1 MRAIVTGGAG
11 FVGSH
16 LVEALLARG
25 DEVVCVERPGALRG
39 WVAGFPVA
47 FTDCGI
53 EDPEC
58 LTRAFRGAGVVYHL
72 AALTQAVRPEDFDR
86 VNALGTAN
94 VVEAA
99 SRQPVAPRVVFMSS
113 LAALGPCRNGES
125 LSERSVPHPL
135 SRYGQSKLAAE
146 IVLHGAPE
154 RVPWVIL
161 RFSSV
166 YGPRERAVLR
176 LFQMVRRGV
185 AVTVGGWDREVSLI
199 YAADAVNAL
208 IAAGTSPRAPGRT
221 FCIAHP
227 EAVTWEA
234 FARSVGQAL
243 RREPWLLSIAP
254 GAARVL
260 AMAIEES
267 ARWKGRPAVLNR
279 ERVREVSQARWV
291 CDPSA
296 AIEDIGFRPA
306 YPVRAGARET
316 AAWYEKAG
324 WL

>member
-16 LVEALLARG
+16 LIESLLARG
-25 DEVVCVERPGALRG
+25 DDVVCVERTGATRG
-39 WVAGFPVA
+39 WVDGLPVA
-47 FTDCGI
+47 FMDCGVN
-53 EDPEC
+53 DVDC
-58 LTRAFRGAGVVYHL
+58 LTRAFHGADVVYHL
-72 AALTQAVRPEDFDR
+72 AALTQAATGEEFDQ

-99 SRQPVAPRVVFMSS
+99 ARQPVAPRIVFMSS
-113 LAALGPCRNGES
+113 LAALGPCRNGEA
-125 LSERSVPHPL
+125 LSEHSVPHPL

-146 IVLHGAPE
+146 IVLHAAPR

-161 RFSSV
+161 RFSSI

-176 LFQMVRRGV
+176 FFQMVQHGI
-185 AVTVGGWDREVSLI
+185 AITVGPWDREVSLI
-199 YAADAVNAL
+199 YSEDAVNAL

-221 FCIAHP
+221 YCIAHP

-234 FARSVGQAL
+234 FANCVGRVL
-243 RREPWLLSIAP
+243 DRKPVLLSLAP
-254 GAARVL
+254 GAARVF
-260 AMAIEES
+260 AIAVEEA
-267 ARWKGRPAVLNR
+267 ARLRGRAAVLNR

-291 CDPSA
+291 CDPSS
-296 AIEDIGFRPA
+296 AIEEIGFRPS
-306 YPVRAGARET
+306 YPVGAGARAT
-316 AAWYEKAG
+316 ADWYEKEG

>member
-16 LVEALLARG
+16 LIEALLARG
-25 DEVVCVERPGALRG
+25 DEVLCVERRGALRG
-39 WVAGFPVA
+39 WVAGLPVA

-53 EDPEC
+53 DDADC
-58 LTRAFRGAGVVYHL
+58 LTRAFRGADVVYHL
-72 AALTQAVRPEDFDR
+72 AALTQAAKPEEFDH

-125 LSERSVPHPL
+125 LSAHSVPHPL

-146 IVLHGAPE
+146 IVLHGAAA
-154 RVPWVIL
+154 RVPSVIL
-161 RFSSV
+161 RFSAI
-166 YGPRERAVLR
+166 YGPRERGVLR
-176 LFQMVRRGV
+176 FFQMVRRGV
-185 AVTVGGWDREVSLI
+185 AVTVGGWDRELSLT

-208 IAAGTSPRAPGRT
+208 VAAGTSTRAPGRT
-221 FCIAHP
+221 YCIAHP
-227 EAVTWEA
+227 EAVTWKA
-234 FARSVGQAL
+234 FARCVGRAL
-243 RREPWLLSIAP
+243 HRKPWLISIAP
-254 GAARVL
+254 GAARVV
-260 AMAIEES
+260 AIAAEEG
-267 ARWKGRPAVLNR
+267 ARIKGRAAVLNR

-296 AIEDIGFRPA
+296 AMEEIGFRPA
-306 YPVRAGARET
+306 YPARAGARET
-316 AAWYEKAG
+316 ADWYERAG